1 MVRSRKIK
9 KKVCVIASSRAT
21 YGYKKRILKL
31 LKVSKKI
38 DLSVV
43 VTGMHPLKQ
52 YGYSKS
58 QIIKDKIP
66 ITDQVDMLVS
76 GDTPST
82 FVKSLG
88 VELIGLAQS
97 FQKIKPDLIIVTGDR
112 GEMFAAAIAAAYMN
126 IPVAHIQ
133 AGDVSG
139 HIDGSARHA
148 ITKLSHIHLASC
160 DDSAKRVINLGEEK
174 WRVFNVGAPQLD
186 FIKNR
191 KKLSRN
197 FLSRELK
204 VDLKKKTLLCIHHP
218 TLIDTD
224 NAKKEI
230 KILMQ
235 SILQSELQTI
245 IIYPNIDSGNEKIID
260 EILKIQNDKIFVFKN
275 LDRDIFIGLLD
286 NITAMIG
293 NSSSGI
299 LEAPSFKLPVVNIG
313 DRQRGRMQAINVI
326 NSDFKVE
333 NILKSIKKATSHSFI
348 KKIKLCKNPYGD
360 GKSSKRIV
368 KLLENLKIDKKLIDK
383 RITY

>member
-9 KKVCVIASSRAT
+9 KKICVIASSRAT

-204 VDLKKKTLLCIHHP
+204 IDLKKKTLLCIHHP

-260 EILKIQNDKIFVFKN
+260 EILKIQNDKIFIFKN

>member
-9 KKVCVIASSRAT
+9 KKICVIASSRAT

-204 VDLKKKTLLCIHHP
+204 IDLKKKTLLCIHHP

-260 EILKIQNDKIFVFKN
+260 EILKIQNDKIFIFKN
-275 LDRDIFIGLLD
+275 LYRDIFIGLLD